1 MAAVVGVAAD
11 APVGFAIGDAVAAN
25 VVVHDADDVS
35 EADASGAL
43 VVVVSAATGICF
55 VVVTAGVVCFYR
67 DPFSFSIVSEV
78 ADADNVV
85 VIVDACVVA
94 IGNVVDVRA
103 IIVAVPVVVTFRR
116 TPIGAPSFI
125 GWIHFRL
132 KI

>member
-67 DPFSFSIVSEV
+67 GPFSFSVVSEV
-78 ADADNVV
+78 TVADNVV
-85 VIVDACVVA
+85 VIVDACVIA
-94 IGNVVDVRA
+94 SLELLLLLFLLLLPLEERRL
-103 IIVAVPVVVTFRR
+103 VPRR
-116 TPIGAPSFI
+116 LSDGYISD
-125 GWIHFRL
+125 
-132 KI
+132 